1 MNDDKTDSA
10 EGTEKTAADELKDS
24 LAHLFAA
31 ARKVAQKVEPHVQ
44 RPLEDA
50 EKALNDLGK
59 GGESIARDA
68 AREVASLAS
77 RLAEKLRE
85 VADRE
90 DHKPEP

>member
-1 MNDDKTDSA
+1 MNDDKED
-10 EGTEKTAADELKDS
+10 KTAADELKDS
-24 LAHLFAA
+24 LSHLFAA

-50 EKALNDLGK
+50 EKALNNLGK
-59 GGESIARDA
+59 GGEHIARDA

-85 VADRE
+85 VAERDDE
-90 DHKPEP
+90 EKKP